1 MKKIIALFLL
11 FSLSGTLY
19 AAGPY
24 DGIYSVI
31 VSGVTSGYA
40 TVHEVDNKMVVI
52 IVDPMPNTPWEPMIG
67 TRRGNSVSLTNVVG
81 VSSSDIQLK
90 VTVNFNDN
98 GPSTATIASCVN
110 GISHVCLF
118 PTGSKFNLEKLF

>member
-52 IVDPMPNTPWEPMIG
+52 IVDPMPNTPWEPMVG

-98 GPSTATIASCVN
+98 GSSTATITSCVN

-118 PTGSKFNLEKLF
+118 RLAQN